1 MDGQS
6 EACCQ
11 VRIGKLEIES
21 AIRSADA
28 FIACLSMKSISKR
41 GFLQKEIRHAL
52 NVLGPL
58 PPGQIYLIPLLNRT
72 LLAPSA
78 PAVATLA

>member
-1 MDGQS
+1 
-6 EACCQ
+6 
-11 VRIGKLEIES
+11 
-21 AIRSADA
+21 
-28 FIACLSMKSISKR
+28 MKSISKR